1 MANQWDGLSDA
12 EREALEDDE
21 DSIEAGLKELV
32 AGADDD
38 DDDDDDG
45 SAGPD
50 EAGASAVID
59 GGDVDDDDDDPE
71 AGEEADEERLAASVQ
86 SFSIPTANIAA
97 LDQKI
102 EQLQSERDQ
111 LEASYESGESELSYA
126 DHRARLRAIESQLM
140 ALSEERAEARTAQKL
155 NAAYQAEWWRRETRQ
170 FMREA
175 LKKDGV
181 DYAQDAKLMSEWD
194 KAVRFLGSDP
204 ENADKDAQ
212 WFLAEAHEM
221 VKARFKLGKAER
233 PPAADKA
240 LARSRV
246 DEALEARR
254 RRAGEPGKTLARLP
268 EAGSETES
276 EGEFSYLDRLSGLA
290 LERALAKLTPEQQ
303 ERYAV
308 A

>member
-12 EREALEDDE
+12 ERAALEDDE

-38 DDDDDDG
+38 DYDDDDG

-71 AGEEADEERLAASVQ
+71 AGEEAHEERLAASVQ
-86 SFSIPTANIAA
+86 SFSIPTSNIAA

-140 ALSEERAEARTAQKL
+140 ALSEARAEARTAQKL
-155 NAAYQAEWWRRETRQ
+155 NAAYQAEWWKRETRQ

-181 DYAQDAKLMSEWD
+181 DYAKDTKLMSEWD

-212 WFLAEAHEM
+212 WFLSEAHEM

-240 LARSRV
+240 LAQSRV
-246 DEALEARR
+246 DQALEARR

-268 EAGSETES
+268 EAGAETES

-308 A
+308 S